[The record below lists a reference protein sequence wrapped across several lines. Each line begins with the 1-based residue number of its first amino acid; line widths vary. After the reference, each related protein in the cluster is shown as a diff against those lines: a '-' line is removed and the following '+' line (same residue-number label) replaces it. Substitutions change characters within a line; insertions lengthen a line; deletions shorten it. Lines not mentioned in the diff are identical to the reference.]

1 MLSTAVHTIV
11 RPATLHDAELVHQ
24 LYVRSPKYF
33 ERLSAPTPTQSEV
46 ARELEIALADPCR
59 QVALILS
66 EDEGLVDKSLFDKG
80 LVDTAVSHSVSSSES
95 LSSKSLSSKSSSSES
110 LSSKS
115 SLQPARYVVG
125 YLDYKLNFPEKGD
138 ATVNLLLVGEPWQRN
153 GYGARAMCDLET
165 RLQGKV
171 RRVLASVYG
180 QNVRAKRFWASL
192 GYSFAIDAK
201 PVLDWYAKYLET
213 TAVA

>member
-1 MLSTAVHTIV
+1 MLSTAVYTIV
-11 RPATLHDAELVHQ
+11 RSATLDDAELVHQ

-33 ERLSAPTPTQSEV
+33 ERLSAPTPTLSEV
-46 ARELEIALADPCR
+46 SRELEIALADPCR
-59 QVALILS
+59 QVELILS
-66 EDEGLVDKSLFDKG
+66 EDEGLVDTAR
-80 LVDTAVSHSVSSSES
+80 VDTARVDTAASRSVPASTFAS
-95 LSSKSLSSKSSSSES
+95 
-110 LSSKS
+110 
-115 SLQPARYVVG
+115 QPPRYVVG

-138 ATVNLLLVGEPWQRN
+138 TTVNLLLVGEPWQRN
-153 GYGARAMCDLET
+153 GYGARAMRDLET

-180 QNVRAKRFWASL
+180 QNLRAKRFWASL

-213 TAVA
+213 AAAA

>member
-1 MLSTAVHTIV
+1 MLSTAVYTIV
-11 RPATLHDAELVHQ
+11 RSATLNDAELVHQ

-33 ERLSAPTPTQSEV
+33 ERLSAPTPTLSEV
-46 ARELEIALADPCR
+46 SRELEIALADPCR
-59 QVALILS
+59 QVELILS
-66 EDEGLVDKSLFDKG
+66 EDEGLVD
-80 LVDTAVSHSVSSSES
+80 TAMVSTATSHSTSHSAPASTFAA
-95 LSSKSLSSKSSSSES
+95 
-110 LSSKS
+110 
-115 SLQPARYVVG
+115 QPPRYVVG

-138 ATVNLLLVGEPWQRN
+138 TTVNLLLVGEPWQRN
-153 GYGARAMCDLET
+153 GYGARAMRDLET

-180 QNVRAKRFWASL
+180 QNLRAKRFWASL

-213 TAVA
+213 AAAA

>member
-80 LVDTAVSHSVSSSES
+80 LVDTAVSHSV
-95 LSSKSLSSKSSSSES
+95 SSSES